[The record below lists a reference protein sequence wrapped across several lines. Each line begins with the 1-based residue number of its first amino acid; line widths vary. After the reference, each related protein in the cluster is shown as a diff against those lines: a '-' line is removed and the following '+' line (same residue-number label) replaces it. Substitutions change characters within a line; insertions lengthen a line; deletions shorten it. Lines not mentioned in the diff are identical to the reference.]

1 MSTGSRDR
9 LSANHSSPDGADGE
23 LPRPHLLHLDGV
35 AGAGAGRQQRVHL
48 HLGVVVVRVVRA
60 RVDEASTEKIVRL
73 EW

>member
-1 MSTGSRDR
+1 MSTRSRDR
-9 LSANHSSPDGADGE
+9 LSANRSSPDGADGE

-35 AGAGAGRQQRVHL
+35 AGAGRQQRVHL